1 MEEEKCAEV
10 KEGYTTSLKCDKVR
24 NPPLKANF
32 VQWPREV
39 CTLEK
44 QQVKKYTPDTS
55 CTKIPKQLC
64 APESCN
70 IVEVV

>member
-1 MEEEKCAEV
+1 M
-10 KEGYTTSLKCDKVR
+10 
-24 NPPLKANF
+24 
-32 VQWPREV
+32 
-39 CTLEK
+39 EK

-70 IVEVV
+70 IVEVIWDSSIYSRSGLLRVVSNFPKLIRANVCNPNQGMNLKLLSR

>member
-1 MEEEKCAEV
+1 M
-10 KEGYTTSLKCDKVR
+10 
-24 NPPLKANF
+24 
-32 VQWPREV
+32 
-39 CTLEK
+39 EK

-70 IVEVV
+70 IVEVIWQRYVYQLLSVESYSGFFLRVLNF

>member
-1 MEEEKCAEV
+1 M
-10 KEGYTTSLKCDKVR
+10 
-24 NPPLKANF
+24 
-32 VQWPREV
+32 
-39 CTLEK
+39 EK

-70 IVEVV
+70 IVEVVWQRYVMMTRHAYMKWDEIKISNHPILDSSDVFCVQGD

>member
-1 MEEEKCAEV
+1 M
-10 KEGYTTSLKCDKVR
+10 
-24 NPPLKANF
+24 
-32 VQWPREV
+32 
-39 CTLEK
+39 EK

-70 IVEVV
+70 IVEVIWYRNIYIVDYSQKSLSAHF

>member
-1 MEEEKCAEV
+1 M
-10 KEGYTTSLKCDKVR
+10 
-24 NPPLKANF
+24 
-32 VQWPREV
+32 
-39 CTLEK
+39 EK

-70 IVEVV
+70 IVEVEIKQLMIVISKSLISGSSAV

>member
-1 MEEEKCAEV
+1 M
-10 KEGYTTSLKCDKVR
+10 
-24 NPPLKANF
+24 
-32 VQWPREV
+32 
-39 CTLEK
+39 EK

-70 IVEVV
+70 IVEVEIKQLVIVIPKSLISGSSAVQGQGADGGGGQPH